1 MQGRAM
7 IANDTGLIGYDT
19 QLQAGDVVEVKRKT
33 DEPVSRPGVSSE
45 ALLMS
50 TPIGAGRAV
59 E

>member
-1 MQGRAM
+1 M